1 MEIITKNAEDTKE
14 LGRKI
19 GSSLKGGEI
28 YALSGNLGAGK
39 TTFMQGFAEGLG
51 YSGRLT
57 SPTFILMRQYPL
69 NKKTLFHLDL
79 YRFEENIKDEIDNLG
94 VTDLWGRK
102 ENIMVIEWA
111 EKIKEYLPEKTKWIN
126 FEIIGDTERKITYE
140 G

>member
-19 GSSLKGGEI
+19 GSSIKGGEI
-28 YALSGNLGAGK
+28 FALSGNLGAGK

-57 SPTFILMRQYPL
+57 SPTFILMRQYSL
-69 NKKTLFHLDL
+69 HEKTLFHLDL
-79 YRFEENIKDEIDNLG
+79 YRFEKNIKDEIDNLG

>member
-19 GSSLKGGEI
+19 GSSIKGGEI
-28 YALSGNLGAGK
+28 FALSGNLGAGK

-51 YSGRLT
+51 YLGRLT
-57 SPTFILMRQYPL
+57 SPTFILMRQYSL
-69 NKKTLFHLDL
+69 HEKTLFHLDL
-79 YRFEENIKDEIDNLG
+79 YRFEKNIKDEIDNLG